1 VADTLGWCGGILA
14 AVAYVMV
21 ARGRLAP
28 TSVWFHALNIVGAAL
43 LAVAAFDRGALPSAS
58 MNVLWIV
65 FGAVS
70 VAASVTRSGTGVPRL
85 TRRPSP
91 RDQRDVAY
99 ARSGISSHWTQVTSR
114 PT

>member
-1 VADTLGWCGGILA
+1 MADALGWCGGILA

-21 ARGRLAP
+21 ARGRMAP
-28 TSVWFHALNIVGAAL
+28 TSVWFHGLNIVGAAL
-43 LAVAAFDRGALPSAS
+43 LAVAAFHRGALPSAS

-70 VAASVTRSGTGVPRL
+70 VAASFTRPGAPRAA
-85 TRRPSP
+85 RRPSP

-99 ARSGISSHWTQVTSR
+99 ARSGISNHWAQVTSR